1 MSPEAIARW
10 RLACGIFL
18 IVTSR
23 PFLEKMLLSLANT
36 IGANPV
42 HPEIPIDTLDACP
55 RAGVAISNAASAPAT
70 VLIEV
75 ITPLHLFQI
84 ALTRCHHGK
93 PGKST
98 SSQGQLNQSRYHDH
112 PSVRTEACY
121 RPFPIRIV
129 VL

>member
-75 ITPLHLFQI
+75 IAPLHLFQV
-84 ALTRCHHGK
+84 ALTGCHHGE

-98 SSQGQLNQSRYHDH
+98 SSQFNQASAADFKFLQRLQQAHEG
-112 PSVRTEACY
+112 T
-121 RPFPIRIV
+121 
-129 VL
+129 